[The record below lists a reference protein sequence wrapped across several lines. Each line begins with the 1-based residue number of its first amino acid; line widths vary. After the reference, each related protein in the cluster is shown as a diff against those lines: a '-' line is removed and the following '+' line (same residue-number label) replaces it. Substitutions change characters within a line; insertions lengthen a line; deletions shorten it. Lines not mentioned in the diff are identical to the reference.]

1 MVVEKSK
8 PGVYGKPI
16 RIRQSH
22 LIHAGRRQLKRP
34 ASRRGPKEGQLP
46 EIRRGPEEGL
56 DSGSS
61 DYYGSGS
68 SDYYYYS
75 DSRYL
80 TEHPMKRWNSS
91 SVSQKIKEF
100 DDYFANMEG
109 NMHTLPPALSSFRK
123 RYGKP
128 VAMPIGPYAGTWSR
142 DTVTTVKDVATHHFR
157 SGTTF
162 GSVGEMFNDFCSAVG
177 DVRRL
182 CQHDDDY
189 FRRTYGQQ
197 AVNDDALLKFNMLR
211 DGCFLVEYMQ
221 VCTTDRNGR
230 STPTLLECYIDSN
243 EAAIDRDI
251 MLLEN
256 QVPWVVIK
264 TLLGYKPQVPI
275 EVFVAKMARML
286 QVRRAPDD
294 SRLPNIEGTEPP
306 HLLGLVLSYKIGR

>member
-1 MVVEKSK
+1 
-8 PGVYGKPI
+8 
-16 RIRQSH
+16 
-22 LIHAGRRQLKRP
+22 
-34 ASRRGPKEGQLP
+34 
-46 EIRRGPEEGL
+46 
-56 DSGSS
+56 
-61 DYYGSGS
+61 
-68 SDYYYYS
+68 
-75 DSRYL
+75 
-80 TEHPMKRWNSS
+80 MKRWNSS